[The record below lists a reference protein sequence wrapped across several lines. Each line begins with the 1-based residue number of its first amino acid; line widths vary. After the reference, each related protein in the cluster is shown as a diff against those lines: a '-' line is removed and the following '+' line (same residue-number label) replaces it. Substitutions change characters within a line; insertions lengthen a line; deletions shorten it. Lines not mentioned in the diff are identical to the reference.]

1 MEQTNGNQNTSKPR
15 SLVLEFLPDDS
26 SETRAHFRLKL
37 AFGTDPSD
45 VHADLQNGVDE
56 FVVVDARSA
65 ENFGRG
71 HVPGAISFP
80 HRQMNETSIG
90 ILPKDKLIVVYCD
103 GTGCNASTKAAAK
116 LTALGFQV
124 KEMIGGID
132 WWRRDGYQ
140 VEANAPDEN
149 LSSEIGREAVVPGC
163 GC

>member
-1 MEQTNGNQNTSKPR
+1 MQKNNGNLNSAKPK
-15 SLVLEFLPDDS
+15 SLVLEFLPEDS
-26 SETRAHFRLKL
+26 AEALAHFRAKL

-45 VHADLQNGVDE
+45 VHADLENEVDG
-56 FVVVDARSA
+56 FVVIDARSA
-65 ENFGRG
+65 ASFDRG

-80 HRQMNETSIG
+80 HRQMNETTVKA
-90 ILPKDKLIVVYCD
+90 LPKGKLIVVYCD

-116 LTALGFQV
+116 LTALGFTV

-140 VEANAPDEN
+140 VEANAPEES
-149 LSSEIGREAVVPGC
+149 LPSEIGREASAPAC

>member
-1 MEQTNGNQNTSKPR
+1 MAQTNGNENSSKPR
-15 SLVLEFLPDDS
+15 SLVLEFLPDQS
-26 SETRAHFRLKL
+26 SDALAHFRSKL

-45 VHADLQNGVDE
+45 VHADLQNGVDG

-80 HRQMNETSIG
+80 HRQMNEASVG

-103 GTGCNASTKAAAK
+103 GTGCNASTKAAVK
-116 LTALGFQV
+116 LTALGFTV

-140 VEANAPDEN
+140 VETTSPDES
-149 LSSEIGREAVVPGC
+149 LPSETSREAVAPAC

>member
-1 MEQTNGNQNTSKPR
+1 MEQANGNQNTSKPR

-26 SETRAHFRLKL
+26 SEALAHFRAKL
-37 AFGTDPSD
+37 ALGTDPSD
-45 VHADLQNGVDE
+45 VHADLQNGVAG
-56 FVVVDARSA
+56 FVVVDARAA

-80 HRQMNETSIG
+80 HRQMNKASVE

-116 LTALGFQV
+116 LTALGFTV

-132 WWRRDGYQ
+132 WWRRDGYE
-140 VEANAPDEN
+140 VEVTTPDEK
-149 LSSEIGREAVVPGC
+149 IPAVVDRDTIAPAC

>member
-26 SETRAHFRLKL
+26 SEALEHFRAKL
-37 AFGTDPSD
+37 AFCTDPSD
-45 VHADLQNGVDE
+45 VHADLQNGVDG

-80 HRQMNETSIG
+80 HRQMNEASVG
-90 ILPKDKLIVVYCD
+90 ILPKHKLIVVYCD

-132 WWRRDGYQ
+132 WWQRDGYQ
-140 VEANAPDEN
+140 VEADALEESLP
-149 LSSEIGREAVVPGC
+149 LEIGPEAVVSSC

>member
-26 SETRAHFRLKL
+26 SEALAHFRAKL

-45 VHADLQNGVDE
+45 VHADLENGVDG

-71 HVPGAISFP
+71 HVPGAISLP
-80 HRQMNETSIG
+80 HRQMNEASVG

-116 LTALGFQV
+116 LTALGFTV

-132 WWRRDGYQ
+132 WWRRDGYR
-140 VEANAPDEN
+140 VVTTAPDES
-149 LSSEIGREAVVPGC
+149 LPSEISREAVAPAC

>member
-1 MEQTNGNQNTSKPR
+1 MASNDRIKPR
-15 SLVLEFLPDDS
+15 SLVLEFMPEDS
-26 SETRAHFRLKL
+26 VEALAHFRAKL

-45 VHADLQNGVDE
+45 VHADLENGVDG

-65 ENFGRG
+65 ANFDRG
-71 HVPGAISFP
+71 HVPGAINFP
-80 HRQMNETSIG
+80 HRQMNEANVT

-103 GTGCNASTKAAAK
+103 GNGCNASTKAAAK

-132 WWRRDGYQ
+132 WWRRDGYE
-140 VEANAPDEN
+140 VEITPGEKI
-149 LSSEIGREAVVPGC
+149 LSSVDREELTPAC